1 MDFFGDIF
9 SDGWMDVKLISAE
22 MENADVLVGILV
34 GYNIHIGT
42 GIRWGEDVHTV
53 HSVYVQCTV
62 CTYTVQLGTENCTYG
77 CTAFSYGWTAFSY
90 EWTAFSYGWTACTY
104 KWTVCAR

>member
-1 MDFFGDIF
+1 
-9 SDGWMDVKLISAE
+9 MDVKLISAE
-22 MENADVLVGILV
+22 MDNADVLVGILV

-42 GIRWGEDVHTV
+42 GIRWGED
-53 HSVYVQCTV
+53 VQCTV

-90 EWTAFSYGWTACTY
+90 

>member
-1 MDFFGDIF
+1 MDL
-9 SDGWMDVKLISAE
+9 KLISAE

-53 HSVYVQCTV
+53 YSVYVHCTV
-62 CTYTVQLGTENCTYG
+62 GDWGLFLWMDCL
-77 CTAFSYGWTAFSY
+77 FL
-90 EWTAFSYGWTACTY
+90 
-104 KWTVCAR
+104 